1 MTLTVNSLP
10 AYAYVQY
17 NSDDNINAFFDAYNQ
32 LSQENLNTIN
42 SLQLPIFL
50 NQNGALLD
58 WCAAGIYGI
67 FRQPLSSGTER
78 PVGPLNT
85 YEMNEQRLDE
95 YELITSATT
104 YNPSDIVFQ
113 RIVQWNTFKGD
124 GYQFSVRWL
133 KRRVERFLSGQIFPD
148 QTYQVSVQFV
158 GENSVNIVLYPSV
171 RKLVTS
177 ADYNVPNYN
186 QLGASFNYAKTESAN
201 PTPMAYAAD
210 LQAAV
215 QSGVLLL
222 PFQYTFQVVI
232 L

>member
-10 AYAYVQY
+10 SYPFVQY
-17 NSDDNINAFFDAYNQ
+17 NSDPNINAFFGAYNQ
-32 LSQENLNTIN
+32 LSQQNLDAIN
-42 SLQLPIFL
+42 AVQLPIFL
-50 NQNGALLD
+50 NQNGDLLD

-78 PVGPLNT
+78 PVGPYNT
-85 YEMNEQRLDE
+85 YEMNVQRLE
-95 YELITSATT
+95 QYKLVENAKTF
-104 YNPSDIVFQ
+104 NPTDIIFQ

-124 GYQFSVRWL
+124 GYQFTIRWL

-148 QTYQVSVQFV
+148 QTYQISIQFPSQYV
-158 GENSVNIVLYPSV
+158 CNIVLSAAV
-171 RKLVTS
+171 RTVIDS

-186 QLGASFNYAKTESAN
+186 QLGAAFNYVKTESSN

-215 QSGVLLL
+215 QSGILLL
-222 PFQYTFQVVI
+222 PFQYTFNVVI